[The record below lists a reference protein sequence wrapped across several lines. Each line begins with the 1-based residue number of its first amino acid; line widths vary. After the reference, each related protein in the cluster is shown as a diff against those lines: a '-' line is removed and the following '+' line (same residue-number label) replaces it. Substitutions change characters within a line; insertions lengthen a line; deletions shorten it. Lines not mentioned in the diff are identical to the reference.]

1 VQAGNANFL
10 PAFGNSIGGDDLGGG
25 VSLTGYFFVRNDL
38 GWRITHE
45 PYDQEI
51 RFAGDIYP
59 TDPNLPL
66 FDATPDPYSVQFIL
80 QRSSA
85 TQVVATGTSG
95 GDSKEDIYNHFTT
108 EGREEPFKAD
118 LTNVE
123 ADLEVIN
130 QGVKDASL
138 LIPHTQDL

>member
-1 VQAGNANFL
+1 MYSCWKRWVQAGNANFL

-51 RFAGDIYP
+51 RFTGDIYP

-66 FDATPDPYSVQFIL
+66 FDTTPDPYSVQFIL

-85 TQVVATGTSG
+85 TNVVTASG
-95 GDSKEDIYNHFTT
+95 ITPSQQQIRDAMALTPSAAASADSVDEKLDKIKKDTT
-108 EGREEPFKAD
+108 
-118 LTNVE
+118 
-123 ADLEVIN
+123 
-130 QGVKDASL
+130 
-138 LIPHTQDL
+138 LIPATL